1 MGPGSYPD
9 TYLKSAIETASPERL
24 VLALYDGAVT
34 ATARAWEALGDGRD
48 LEGAHRELVRAQSI
62 VLELRMALDLERG
75 GTVAA
80 NLASL
85 YAFCLERLIEANVAK
100 DPEPLEPVLQV
111 LGELREAWDH
121 AVVSGAFGRAATG

>member
-1 MGPGSYPD
+1 MMGSGA
-9 TYLKSAIETASPERL
+9 YLKSAIETASPERL

-34 ATARAWEALGDGRD
+34 ATTRAREALEGARD

-75 GTVAA
+75 GVIAA

-85 YAFCLERLIEANVAK
+85 YAFCFERLIRANVEK
-100 DPEPLEPVLQV
+100 DGAVLEPVLQV
-111 LGELREAWDH
+111 LRELRDAWEQ
-121 AVVSGAFGRAATG
+121 AVVSGAFGRAAAG